1 MRDLKQIPVGSILS
15 DLYRVDAHLG
25 KGGYGNV
32 YACTQLSTGQKV
44 ALKILATDV
53 DGDAS
58 PKAQQLARFER
69 EVSLCA
75 GLHHP
80 NIVQILDKGRTD
92 EETLFIVF
100 EYVPGVTLKA
110 YITKRQC
117 LSAMEA
123 GEIMA
128 QVLEALA
135 HAHKQGVVHR
145 DLKPANIM
153 INETDTRC
161 HVKILD
167 FGLATLVEEARPP
180 SYESLTL
187 THQTVGTPSYC
198 APEQLKGEL
207 PTPSSDLYAWG
218 LLFLECLTGQPI
230 FSGANLA
237 EVYHRQ
243 LSPREVPLPAAV
255 ASHPLGH
262 LLRRVLKKSRHD
274 RCADPTEIWQA
285 LTHMHLGD
293 LVGKI
298 PPPLLT
304 ERAGDGTGLSSLSSG
319 LYIGEKRQ
327 VTILCISL
335 TVTGDK
341 EPDLETL
348 NEILKVQ
355 LPLCAEI
362 SEGFGGHVN
371 GALGDRLVI
380 CFGYPRATDADA
392 RLAGRTALEVAE
404 AIRNRNL
411 TLKRRQGIALS
422 LQGGIHTGQVIIGN
436 DGMATGPTANAA
448 IRLETLA
455 APGTFLVSA
464 SSHALLK
471 QHLEFEKAG
480 EHRIGGTPRTMATYR
495 LMGEAM
501 TEALGLK
508 IGGNQNNTLIG
519 RASEFTV
526 LKALWQETVEGRSR
540 CLMVT
545 GDAGIGKSRLVQELQ
560 RHVLSLG
567 HTTQEGRCLPEHQN
581 NALFPVIQI
590 VRHHLNLRKE
600 KNPAELSA
608 LLETTLAS
616 MGCPIE
622 QAMPVVSAWFS
633 LPIPGEYSPS
643 KLSPER
649 QKSLLLETLLSLLH
663 TMGKGAPLLLIIED
677 LHWADPTTL
686 TFLNNLLLKDP
697 GQKTL
702 VLLTSRPEFSAPWPK
717 KRATPLALNG
727 LSTRA
732 ATALIHKVVGGK
744 QVSEEVIN
752 HVITRTDGVPLF
764 IEELTG
770 MLMDTFL
777 VEKNGEYTFKE
788 EVQSA
793 SIPITLRDLLTSRL
807 DRLGPARETL
817 QLASVIGREF
827 DYDLLTSA
835 SLVDETTLQLHMD
848 ELVHAGLIYRQL
860 KMGPPLYMFHHA
872 LIRDA
877 ACSTMLITTRHACHA
892 RIARILQHRYDKS
905 DTQQIALVAAHH
917 AGAGQYWEA
926 VAFGTDAAR
935 ALLDKS
941 VHSEALNH
949 TNLVTEWIQKL
960 PKKRRDAPALE
971 INGIRTQALMASVGW
986 AHPHVKACVDHS
998 RSLLMKLGPGPHSI
1012 PTLWSLITYHHVA
1025 GNRHQVK
1032 ILTDELMEIAKAS
1045 EEDGL
1050 TAAAYSLKGQAD
1062 FMDGNYAEA
1071 DRVLEKSMAAYD
1083 LLRHCDHGKKYGI
1096 DTLVWTK
1103 ATLSVVRWF
1112 RGDLASATALSSDSV
1127 SWAKTIDHI
1136 PSLGIALLYQG
1147 MFFQLNNDKKNTEQV
1162 SLELI
1167 ELSKHY
1173 GLPAYQ
1179 GYANIHYAWAIDD
1192 ISLLNF
1198 ELNKL
1203 RKLGCILGF
1212 TRYESLLADIN
1223 ANQGHVALAIDT
1235 IDRCIDMCHEMN
1247 EYYCESYLYLKKA
1260 NFLKDHSIGSETDLL
1275 NCLSETIE
1283 KSDHFGTTGI
1293 KNIANNIST
1302 QIC

>member
-1 MRDLKQIPVGSILS
+1 MKIIKQIPVGTILS
-15 DLYRVDAHLG
+15 DLYRVDEHLG

-44 ALKILATDV
+44 ALKMLSPETD
-53 DGDAS
+53 GSAF
-58 PKAQQLARFER
+58 PKAQQLARFQR

-80 NIVQILDKGRTD
+80 NIVQILDKDHTD
-92 EETLFIVF
+92 DDTLFIVF
-100 EYVPGVTLKA
+100 EYVPGITLKA
-110 YITKRQC
+110 HLKKKQH
-117 LSAMEA
+117 LSAMET

-135 HAHKQGVVHR
+135 HAHKQGVIHR

-153 INETDTRC
+153 INETATRC

-167 FGLATLVEEARPP
+167 FGLATLVEEARPT

-187 THQTVGTPSYC
+187 PHQTVGTPSYC
-198 APEQLKGEL
+198 APEQLKGDP

-218 LLFLECLTGQPI
+218 LLFLECLTGHPT

-237 EVYHRQ
+237 EVYHKQ

-255 ASHPLGH
+255 AAHPLGH
-262 LLRRVLKKSRHD
+262 LLRRVLKKAHRE
-274 RCADPTEIWQA
+274 RCADPTEIWHT
-285 LTHMHLGD
+285 LTHMQLGD
-293 LVGKI
+293 LVGEI
-298 PPPLLT
+298 PSPVLV
-304 ERAGDGTGLSSLSSG
+304 GSTGESTNPSRISSG
-319 LYIGEKRQ
+319 LYNGEKRQ

-355 LPLCAEI
+355 LPLCSEI

-380 CFGYPRATDADA
+380 CFGYPLATDADA

-411 TLKRRQGIALS
+411 TLKRRQGITLS

-471 QHLEFEKAG
+471 QHLEFEKLG

-501 TEALGLK
+501 TEALSLK
-508 IGGNQNNTLIG
+508 IGGTQHSALIG

-526 LKALWQETVEGRSR
+526 LKALWQETIKGRSR
-540 CLMVT
+540 CLMLT

-560 RHVLSLG
+560 RHALSLG
-567 HTTQEGRCLPEHQN
+567 HTIQEGRCLPEHRN

-590 VRHHLNLRKE
+590 VRHHLNLQKE
-600 KNPAELSA
+600 KSPEELLA
-608 LLETTLAS
+608 LLETTLKS
-616 MGCPIE
+616 MDCPLD
-622 QAMPVVSAWFS
+622 QAIPIASAWFS
-633 LPIPGEYSPS
+633 LPMPKGYKPS
-643 KLSPER
+643 KLSPDR
-649 QKSLLLETLLSLLH
+649 QKSLLLETLLALFH
-663 TMGKGAPLLLIIED
+663 TMGKGSPLLLIIED
-677 LHWADPTTL
+677 LHWVDPTTL
-686 TFLNNLLLKDP
+686 TFLNDLLLNDP

-702 VLLTSRPEFSAPWPK
+702 VILTSRPEFSAPWSK
-717 KRATPLALNG
+717 KRATPLVLNG

-732 ATALIHKVVGGK
+732 ATALIHKVARGK
-744 QVSEEVIN
+744 KVSEEVVN

-770 MLMDTFL
+770 MLMDAFL

-793 SIPITLRDLLTSRL
+793 SIPITLRDLLTSRM

-827 DYDLLTSA
+827 DYDLLTAA
-835 SLVDETTLQLHMD
+835 SLIDETTIQLHMD

-877 ACSTMLITTRHACHA
+877 ACNTMLIATRQACHA
-892 RIARILQHRYDKS
+892 RIVRILQHRYDKS

-926 VAFGTDAAR
+926 VTFGTDAAR

-949 TNLVTEWIQKL
+949 ANLVTEWIQKL

-971 INGIRTQALMASVGW
+971 INEIRTQALMASVGW

-998 RSLLMKLGPGPHSI
+998 RALLMKLGPGPHSI

-1025 GNRHQVK
+1025 GNRYQVK
-1032 ILTDELMEIAKAS
+1032 TLTDELMDIAKTS

-1062 FMDGNYAEA
+1062 FMDGNYADA
-1071 DRVLEKSMAAYD
+1071 DRVLEKSMASYD
-1083 LLRHCDHGKKYGI
+1083 YLKHCDHGKKYGI

-1112 RGDLASATALSSDSV
+1112 RGDLTSATTLSEASV
-1127 SWAKTIDHI
+1127 SWAKAIDHI

-1147 MFFQLNNDKKNTEQV
+1147 MLFQLGNDKKNTERV

-1198 ELNKL
+1198 ELDKL

-1223 ANQGHVALAIDT
+1223 ANQGNIALAIDT

-1247 EYYCESYLYLKKA
+1247 EYYCESYLYLKKT
-1260 NFLKDHSIGSETDLL
+1260 NFLKDHRIGSATDLL
-1275 NCLSETIE
+1275 NCLSETIV
-1283 KSDHFGTTGI
+1283 KSDYFGTTGI
-1293 KNIANNIST
+1293 KNIANNINT